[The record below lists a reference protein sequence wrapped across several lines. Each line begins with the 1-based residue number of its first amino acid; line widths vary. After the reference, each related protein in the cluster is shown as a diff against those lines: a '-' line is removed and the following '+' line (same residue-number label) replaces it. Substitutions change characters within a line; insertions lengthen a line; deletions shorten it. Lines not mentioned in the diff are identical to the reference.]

1 MEIILKEDIIGLGY
15 KNDIVSVKNGYGRN
29 YLIPTGKAV
38 IASVS
43 AKKVL
48 AENLKQQ
55 AHKLAAVKAEAEKK
69 ASSLENVALTIAV
82 KVSTTG
88 VTYGSVNT
96 SIIAEELAKKG
107 FEIDRK
113 LITMSDIKKV
123 GDYEA
128 IVHLHKEVEV
138 KIPVS
143 VVDEKAQ
150 AKTVESDAVASESEK
165 TAE

>member
-150 AKTVESDAVASESEK
+150 TKTVESDAVASESEK